1 MVPGAPERTE
11 CGIYQVCFRPAAH
24 GTIPTCLLSLL
35 SPSLP
40 SEWSNKGVAWIAAP
54 EAYKV
59 MGGILGS
66 GHRHGVFLPSQPPVS
81 LRSEWT
87 GQVNA
92 GQHALQIPSEPQGLQ
107 LEPGGEDP
115 QDSGDQSYW
124 AR

>member
-1 MVPGAPERTE
+1 MWPLTGMPSVLQLTGNHSHL
-11 CGIYQVCFRPAAH
+11 PALRA
-24 GTIPTCLLSLL
+24 

-40 SEWSNKGVAWIAAP
+40 REWSNKGVAWITAL
-54 EAYKV
+54 EACKV
-59 MGGILGS
+59 KGGILGS
-66 GHRHGVFLPSQPPVS
+66 GRGHGVFLPSHPPVS

-115 QDSGDQSYW
+115 QDSGDQGYR